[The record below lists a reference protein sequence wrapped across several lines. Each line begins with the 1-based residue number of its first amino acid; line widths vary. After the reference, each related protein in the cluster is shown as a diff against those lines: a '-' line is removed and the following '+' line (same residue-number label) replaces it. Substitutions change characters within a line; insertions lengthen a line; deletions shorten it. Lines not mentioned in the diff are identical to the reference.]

1 GDGGQINTA
10 SITICDLRLNTNR
23 PSLELSDIIVEK
35 NTSYTIS
42 DENMLATSAGEFSST
57 QIYTLVTVPEKGFL
71 EYQGTVLS
79 VGDTFVQ
86 KQLGRGDLKYT
97 NTQTTAFSDEF
108 KVDVLNAAKGWLPD
122 NTVSIRE
129 ATLSLES
136 NILQGVSFW
145 PNPVKNIF
153 NVKITNSNA
162 EKVFISLFDLQGRE
176 ILQVSE
182 ASNNATFTKEINLR
196 NISTGIYLLS
206 VQQGKKKSI
215 NKIIVS
221 N

>member
-1 GDGGQINTA
+1 
-10 SITICDLRLNTNR
+10 
-23 PSLELSDIIVEK
+23 
-35 NTSYTIS
+35 
-42 DENMLATSAGEFSST
+42 M
-57 QIYTLVTVPEKGFL
+57 
-71 EYQGTVLS
+71 
-79 VGDTFVQ
+79 
-86 KQLGRGDLKYT
+86 
-97 NTQTTAFSDEF
+97 
-108 KVDVLNAAKGWLPD
+108 NAAKGWLPD

-129 ATLSLES
+129 ATLNIDS
-136 NILQGVSFW
+136 NMLQGVSFW

-153 NVKITNSNA
+153 NVKITNPDA

-182 ASNNATFTKEINLR
+182 ASNSATFTKEINLR
-196 NISTGIYLLS
+196 NISSGIYLLS

>member
-1 GDGGQINTA
+1 MPNNTIKIA
-10 SITICDLRLNTNR
+10 
-23 PSLELSDIIVEK
+23 
-35 NTSYTIS
+35 
-42 DENMLATSAGEFSST
+42 
-57 QIYTLVTVPEKGFL
+57 
-71 EYQGTVLS
+71 
-79 VGDTFVQ
+79 
-86 KQLGRGDLKYT
+86 
-97 NTQTTAFSDEF
+97 
-108 KVDVLNAAKGWLPD
+108 
-122 NTVSIRE
+122 E

-136 NILQGVSFW
+136 NTLQGVSFW

-153 NVKITNSNA
+153 NVKIINLDA

-182 ASNNATFTKEINLR
+182 ASNSQIFTKEINLR
-196 NISTGIYLLS
+196 NISSGVYLLS